1 MTEQVDIALEGVVKE
16 VRLALEAAV
25 WFEFCIVSAVVLF
38 RMADALKAGAC
49 SEEGFRRHIGGEAAD
64 IRLRDALPVVASK
77 FPDSEEILKRGAETR
92 NRIVH
97 DSGHRMGTAAMANAA
112 NLLLN
117 PPLLQSATLGL
128 LASTTDEIR
137 KRREEMGE
145 ALKEARRIFGLAMGQ
160 VIEASGK
167 IPPH

>member
-38 RMADALKAGAC
+38 RMAEALKAGAC
-49 SEEGFRRHIGGEAAD
+49 SEEDFRRHIGGD

-97 DSGHRMGTAAMANAA
+97 DSGRRMGTVAMANAA
-112 NLLLN
+112 NLSLN

-128 LASTTDEIR
+128 IASTTDEVR